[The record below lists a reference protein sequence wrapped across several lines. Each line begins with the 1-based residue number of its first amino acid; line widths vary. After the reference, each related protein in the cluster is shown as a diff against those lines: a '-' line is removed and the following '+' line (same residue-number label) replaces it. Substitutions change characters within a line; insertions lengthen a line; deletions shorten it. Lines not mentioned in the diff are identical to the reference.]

1 MVAPVEAVRILHG
14 LEWGRPTL
22 LCLVVNVSLARDEFE
37 TAIRPVVEGL
47 GFDLVEV
54 KVARAGHRTVVR
66 ILADLPGGGIGLAD
80 CARISR
86 AVGVALEEAEAIK
99 GSFTLELSSPGL
111 DWHMEASRDFRRY
124 VGQKVKLQMHDGGTI
139 EGTLTDVSD
148 HFLTLA
154 DTPDPVPLEKVSY
167 GTRNH

>member
-1 MVAPVEAVRILHG
+1 MSILHG

-22 LCLVVNVSLARDEFE
+22 LCLVVNVSLAKVEFE
-37 TAIRPVVEGL
+37 TTIRAVVEGL

-54 KVARAGHRTVVR
+54 KVARAGRRSVVR

-86 AVGVALEEAEAIK
+86 AVGVALEEAQAIK
-99 GSFTLELSSPGL
+99 ESFTLELSSPGL
-111 DWHMEASRDFRRY
+111 DWHMEASQDFRRY

-139 EGTLTDVSD
+139 EGILTDVSD
-148 HFLTLA
+148 QFLTLA
-154 DTPDPVPLEKVSY
+154 DTPDPVSLEKVSY

>member
-1 MVAPVEAVRILHG
+1 MSILHG

-22 LCLVVNVSLARDEFE
+22 LCLVVNVSLAKVEFE
-37 TAIRPVVEGL
+37 TTIRAVVEGL

-54 KVARAGHRTVVR
+54 KVARAGHRSVVR

-86 AVGVALEEAEAIK
+86 AVGVALEEAQAIK
-99 GSFTLELSSPGL
+99 ESFTLELSSPGL
-111 DWHMEASRDFRRY
+111 DWHMEASQDFRRY

-139 EGTLTDVSD
+139 EGILTDVSD
-148 HFLTLA
+148 QFLTLA
-154 DTPDPVPLEKVSY
+154 DTPDPVSLEKVSY

>member
-1 MVAPVEAVRILHG
+1 
-14 LEWGRPTL
+14 
-22 LCLVVNVSLARDEFE
+22 VNVSLAKDEFE
-37 TAIRPVVEGL
+37 TTIRPVVEGL
-47 GFDLVEV
+47 GFDLVGV
-54 KVARAGHRTVVR
+54 KVARTGRRSVVR

-86 AVGVALEEAEAIK
+86 AVGVALEEAQSVT

-111 DWHMEASRDFRRY
+111 DWHMEAPDDFKRY
-124 VGQKVKLQMHDGGTI
+124 VGQKVKLQMQDGGII

-148 HFLTLA
+148 QFLSLA
-154 DTPDPVPLEKVSY
+154 DTPDSVPLDKVKY

>member
-1 MVAPVEAVRILHG
+1 MVAQVEEVSILHG

-22 LCLVVNVSLARDEFE
+22 LCLVVNVSLAKVEFE
-37 TAIRPVVEGL
+37 TTIRAVVEGL

-54 KVARAGHRTVVR
+54 KVARAGRRSVVR

-86 AVGVALEEAEAIK
+86 AVGVALEEAQAIK
-99 GSFTLELSSPGL
+99 ESFTLELSSPGL
-111 DWHMEASRDFRRY
+111 DWHMEASQDFRRY

-139 EGTLTDVSD
+139 EGILTDVSD
-148 HFLTLA
+148 QFLTLA
-154 DTPDPVPLEKVSY
+154 DTPDPVSLEKVSY

>member
-1 MVAPVEAVRILHG
+1 MDG

-22 LCLVVNVSLARDEFE
+22 LCLVVNVSLAIDEFE
-37 TAIRPVVEGL
+37 TTIRPVVEGL

-54 KVARAGHRTVVR
+54 KVARTGRRSVVR

-86 AVGVALEEAEAIK
+86 AVGVALEEAESIK

-111 DWHMEASRDFRRY
+111 DWHMEAPEDFKRY
-124 VGQKVKLQMHDGGTI
+124 VGQKVKLQMQDGGII
-139 EGTLTDVSD
+139 EGTLSDVSD
-148 HFLTLA
+148 QFLSLA
-154 DTPDPVPLEKVSY
+154 DTPDPVPFDKVKY

>member
-1 MVAPVEAVRILHG
+1 MHA

-22 LCLVVNVSLARDEFE
+22 LCLVVNVSLAKVEFE
-37 TAIRPVVEGL
+37 TTIRAVVEGL

-54 KVARAGHRTVVR
+54 KVARAGRRSVVR

-86 AVGVALEEAEAIK
+86 AVGVALEEAQAIK
-99 GSFTLELSSPGL
+99 ESFTLELSSPGL
-111 DWHMEASRDFRRY
+111 DWHMEASQDFRRY

-139 EGTLTDVSD
+139 EGILTDVSD
-148 HFLTLA
+148 QFLTLA
-154 DTPDPVPLEKVSY
+154 DTPDPVSLEKVSY